1 MGDAPKPDGDKRSAS
16 DWQVNAPPLSEAE
29 KNLFREMFGPDA
41 SLRAPRPA
49 NTLSSGYRIA
59 NRRPKTISD
68 AILLYAAILSCFG
81 AVIAG
86 VWGIVFLCSGDAIRG
101 ILMVNSSIIGWAM
114 MLVFLRAR
122 RWTADP

>member
-29 KNLFREMFGPDA
+29 KNLFREMFGSDA
-41 SLRAPRPA
+41 AIRAPRPA
-49 NTLSSGYRIA
+49 NSSGYRIA

-68 AILLYAAILSCFG
+68 AILLYAAILSCLG

-101 ILMVNSSIIGWAM
+101 ILTVNSAIIGWAM

-122 RWTADP
+122 RWAANP